1 MFNGKV
7 ALVTGA
13 ERRSAG
19 NRAVAGQR
27 WRYGA
32 LDLESD
38 SHRGRFP
45 GRVAIVTGSSR
56 GIGLAIARRLVVEG
70 ARVCLTGR
78 AREPLQQA
86 VRELGTDGQAIG
98 VAGSADD
105 VDHQREAV
113 ARTIEAFDRMDMLV
127 NNAGSIR
134 STGPFWTPTLL
145 PRRRSLQS
153 TFWHRCRGAAQLE
166 TLGWDSTAA

>member
-13 ERRSAG
+13 ERGSAG
-19 NRAVAGQR
+19 QSRCR
-27 WRYGA
+27 WPEVA

-56 GIGLAIARRLVVEG
+56 GIGLAIARRLVEEG

-86 VRELGTDGQAIG
+86 VRELGIDGQAIG

-134 STGPFWTPTLL
+134 STGPVVL
-145 PRRRSLQS
+145 PKPGHQV
-153 TFWHRCRGAAQLE
+153 
-166 TLGWDSTAA
+166 

>member
-32 LDLESD
+32 LNLESD

-56 GIGLAIARRLVVEG
+56 GMGLAMARRLVVEG

-78 AREPLQQA
+78 AREPLQQD

-134 STGPFWTPTLL
+134 KL
-145 PRRRSLQS
+145 PYGLRQ
-153 TFWHRCRGAAQLE
+153 
-166 TLGWDSTAA
+166 